1 MPQARQSSQPRRAIA
16 APRAGMML
24 PRLSATILT
33 AVGLFALFGGYC
45 LATRSLRVQPLR
57 SRVHPEAQTLA
68 PAASDDVAAKMAKQF
83 LPEHPWAATARN
95 KATSVDKLTY
105 WYCQVWKQESD
116 NVISLQP
123 FALISRRK
131 DAKPGDRPYSVAS
144 EKAYITFAS
153 KISMTGG
160 SPGAIVRAELEG
172 AVLIEGP
179 NRLRIDGRNFY
190 FQKGDPNRVYSD
202 DRLAFRADQHFGSAK
217 GMELELLRDPKAK
230 PDEPISIGGI
240 NCVKLL
246 QDVDMTLV
254 SNSFE
259 QTMTSPSGTRRTRAA
274 VPQKGKASDQ
284 PQPVRCQSK
293 GTFTFRPA
301 THEATFERNVRLQR
315 TNPQGQS
322 DFIAAD
328 EIVKIVFDVKK
339 PPQAPGAQ
347 VAAKDTVKD
356 TAAKSPIGTFDPN
369 MSFKELH
376 AHGKD
381 VSLVSE
387 ANNLKAFKLHDVD
400 YDRTVR
406 CAKLSAAPTQVQIWH
421 NDDRLRAPYIQI
433 DHDESGQEVT
443 QIWCRGEGGMR
454 HVDDKTHEVD
464 LAAEWKKE
472 MRKYADPKSGLDVVD
487 LEEAMIEQPKEG
499 SGIAADH
506 ISLYLIRQNA
516 EQRTARPNMPPSPK
530 RAQNG
535 PQIHHL
541 IAVQQTEKVAMVSK
555 QIEAES
561 KRLEIWFQDAPP
573 GATNSS
579 GGLPRLRANLQP
591 TSLWVADSESSSGG
605 TESLAPE
612 SVAPESVAP
621 RAIAPGAATSG
632 SKVESSAAAEPNSS
646 VPRRTVVKQGT
657 RPSISAPAKNPKTKT
672 DTLLPMGGDSTQ
684 PYVMKADEIYVRV
697 NRAEGNTPAQV
708 ANVFSKGDVHLT
720 QVQKEGEEPLVI
732 DGDTLEVKNRG
743 PTDQEMIVHGQ
754 PGHVRNRGAHIEGSR
769 IVFDRAA
776 NTADVD
782 GAGKLQ
788 LPVKQAGEPGKPERT
803 NPFDVNWL
811 TKMHFDGRTA
821 LFTGSVHSKLDDG
834 EEQTDIRCTEMGVTL
849 TKPFSFSNE
858 HKGPE
863 QQQQAEI
870 ETIDCYGGV
879 KFDSLSKVDDKLMEV
894 RQGTV
899 RQLHIHKPTG
909 RSQATGPGLLHVW
922 RHNENGQSGM
932 AQFANVQANTPTK
945 TQKKAEWEYMQVR
958 FDGRMDGDFRQMLSP
973 QTGQQ
978 QKSRSG
984 GPQSAGSNVTL
995 VSGHRS
1001 HSRSGGATTAIL
1013 GSNGA
1018 WTTVF
1023 HDHVE
1028 VLYGPV
1034 EQPREI
1040 ISRDY
1045 LQDQSG
1051 WLGCDTLRVD
1061 SHPQTATNDQYITLR
1076 ASGNSRI
1083 EGKDFFGESE
1093 SISYDGSKT
1102 LYVLRG
1108 DANQQA
1114 RLWRQL
1120 QVGGEPSFTGS
1131 TQIFF
1136 DPVHHTVKQDQAQG
1150 MDIIQ

>member
-1 MPQARQSSQPRRAIA
+1 M
-16 APRAGMML
+16 
-24 PRLSATILT
+24 
-33 AVGLFALFGGYC
+33 
-45 LATRSLRVQPLR
+45 
-57 SRVHPEAQTLA
+57 
-68 PAASDDVAAKMAKQF
+68 
-83 LPEHPWAATARN
+83 
-95 KATSVDKLTY
+95 
-105 WYCQVWKQESD
+105 
-116 NVISLQP
+116 
-123 FALISRRK
+123 
-131 DAKPGDRPYSVAS
+131 
-144 EKAYITFAS
+144 
-153 KISMTGG
+153 
-160 SPGAIVRAELEG
+160 
-172 AVLIEGP
+172 
-179 NRLRIDGRNFY
+179 
-190 FQKGDPNRVYSD
+190 
-202 DRLAFRADQHFGSAK
+202 
-217 GMELELLRDPKAK
+217 
-230 PDEPISIGGI
+230 
-240 NCVKLL
+240 
-246 QDVDMTLV
+246 
-254 SNSFE
+254 
-259 QTMTSPSGTRRTRAA
+259 
-274 VPQKGKASDQ
+274 
-284 PQPVRCQSK
+284 
-293 GTFTFRPA
+293 
-301 THEATFERNVRLQR
+301 
-315 TNPQGQS
+315 
-322 DFIAAD
+322 
-328 EIVKIVFDVKK
+328 
-339 PPQAPGAQ
+339 
-347 VAAKDTVKD
+347 
-356 TAAKSPIGTFDPN
+356 GTFDPN
-369 MSFKELH
+369 LSFKELH

-387 ANNLKAFKLHDVD
+387 ANHLKAFKLHDID
-400 YDRTVR
+400 YDRAAR
-406 CAKLSAAPTQVQIWH
+406 RAMLSAVPTQVQIWH

-472 MRKYADPKSGLDVVD
+472 MHKYADPKSGLDVVD

-516 EQRTARPNMPPSPK
+516 ERPTARPNMPPPPK
-530 RAQNG
+530 RAQSG
-535 PQIHHL
+535 PQIDHL

-561 KRLEIWFQDAPP
+561 KRLEIWFQDAPAA
-573 GATNSS
+573 ATS
-579 GGLPRLRANLQP
+579 GQNGPPRLRANLQP
-591 TSLWVADSESSSGG
+591 TSLWVADSELSSGG
-605 TESLAPE
+605 TGSLAPGA
-612 SVAPESVAP
+612 VGPGAAAPE
-621 RAIAPGAATSG
+621 AATSG
-632 SKVESSAAAEPNSS
+632 STTQSSDSAESNPT
-646 VPRRTVVKQGT
+646 VPRHDAVKPGL
-657 RPSISAPAKNPKTKT
+657 RPSIAIPAKKLSTKT
-672 DTLLPMGGDSTQ
+672 DPLMPAGDSAQ

-708 ANVFSKGDVHLT
+708 SNVFSKGDVHLT

-788 LPVKQAGEPGKPERT
+788 LPVKQAGEPGKPDRT

-821 LFTGSVHSKLDDG
+821 LFTGAVHSRLDDG
-834 EEQTDIRCTEMGVTL
+834 EEQTDIRCKEMGVTL

-858 HKGPE
+858 RKGQEQPQQ

-879 KFDSLSKVDDKLMEV
+879 KFESQSKADDKLIEV
-894 RQGTV
+894 RQGQV
-899 RQLHIHKPTG
+899 AQLHIHKPTG

-932 AQFANVQANTPTK
+932 AQFANVRANSPPK

-973 QTGQQ
+973 QPGQQ

-984 GPQSAGSNVTL
+984 GPQSGGPQSGGSNVTL

-1001 HSRSGGATTAIL
+1001 RGRSGGGATSIL
-1013 GSNGA
+1013 GANGA

-1040 ISRDY
+1040 VGRDY

-1061 SHPQTATNDQYITLR
+1061 QHPLTATNDQYITLR
-1076 ASGNSRI
+1076 ASGSSRI
-1083 EGKDFFGESE
+1083 EGKDFFGEAE

-1108 DANQQA
+1108 DASRQA

-1120 QVGGEPSFTGS
+1120 QVGGEPSCTGG

-1136 DPVHHTVKQDQAQG
+1136 DPVHQKARQDAAQG